1 VVCVT
6 DNERYKLGRAR
17 FLEVHDEKALAT
29 VEGLGDI
36 GRSIIEFVYGDLY
49 TRPVLSDRDRELG
62 AVVALVALGRSSQL
76 PQHLRAAL
84 KTGLTPDELRE
95 IILQTATVA
104 GFPVA
109 MNATSTLKSVLAER
123 DREAR

>member
-1 VVCVT
+1 M
-6 DNERYKLGRAR
+6 DEGRYTRGRAR
-17 FLEVHDEKALAT
+17 FLEIHDEKALAA

-36 GRSIIEFVYGDLY
+36 GRSILEFVYGDLY
-49 TRPVLSDRDRELG
+49 TRPVLSDRDREFG
-62 AVVALVALGRSSQL
+62 AVVTLVALGRSSQL

-84 KTGLTPDELRE
+84 KAGVTEDQLRE
-95 IILQTATVA
+95 VILQTAMLA

-123 DREAR
+123 DRDAR

>member
-1 VVCVT
+1 M
-6 DNERYKLGRAR
+6 DDERYARGRER
-17 FLEVHDEKALAT
+17 FLEVHDEKALST

-36 GRSIIEFVYGDLY
+36 GRSIIGYVYGDLY
-49 TRPVLSDRDRELG
+49 TRPVLNDRDREFG

-84 KTGLTPDELRE
+84 KAGLTEEELRE

-109 MNATSTLKSVLAER
+109 MNATSTLRSVLAER

>member
-1 VVCVT
+1 
-6 DNERYKLGRAR
+6 
-17 FLEVHDEKALAT
+17 VHDEKALAT

-84 KTGLTPDELRE
+84 KAGLTADELRE
-95 IILQTATVA
+95 VILQTATVA

-123 DREAR
+123 DRESR